1 MHNYFSIPREVP
13 HVATPETFKPG
24 ERWLVR
30 DFAQK
35 LHDVTCLEW
44 SPSLLRVR
52 VFWNLERVWIE
63 ASSLSGCELI
73 ERLPDESKTNQAAE
87 PARAVEDDSELCQR
101 EDCRAIRQ
109 ELTQRIIHEAAQEIA
124 QGKTFTVATSEEI
137 AASHKPD

>member
-1 MHNYFSIPREVP
+1 MLSG
-13 HVATPETFKPG
+13 TPKTFKPG

-73 ERLPDESKTNQAAE
+73 ERLPDESSVNQAATA
-87 PARAVEDDSELCQR
+87 ARTVESDSAKPCQR
-101 EDCRAIRQ
+101 EDCRRIRQ
-109 ELTQRIIHEAAQEIA
+109 ELTQRIIHEAAQEIEE
-124 QGKTFTVATSEEI
+124 GKTPTVATQAEI
-137 AASHKPD
+137 AAQSEHNGSD